1 MINKKIFTKIISLVA
16 ILVAFSFLFSNIF
29 ADWNAIKESFVNF
42 KVSDIILVFLFLLPV
57 YILNAFSWHIV
68 TKSLKLRIG
77 FKKNLHLWVVS
88 NLSRYLPGGIW
99 QYPSRVYLLSSA
111 GTSKLIATYAVIM
124 EALFNLVVGILIVLF
139 TSFGKIFFYI
149 NIETILIILL
159 VFILLLFIYIYQKFI
174 KKGFVNFKIPD
185 ISYIWIIPLIFLFS
199 TQYLIPGIVLYT
211 LVNSI
216 NAISLTQL
224 PIFVGIYTSSWI
236 IGYIT
241 FFAPSGLGV
250 QDVSIA
256 ALLSMFVPLPIASAI
271 AILFRIILTLTEL
284 LTVLI
289 VFWLTK
295 KAKII

>member
-1 MINKKIFTKIISLVA
+1 MNKLIKIISFVA

-42 KVSDIILVFLFLLPV
+42 KASYIILVFLFLSPV
-57 YILNAFSWHIV
+57 YILNAFSWHIITV
-68 TKSLKLRIG
+68 SLRLNVS
-77 FKKNLHLWVVS
+77 FKENLHLWVVS
-88 NLSRYLPGGIW
+88 NLSRYLPGGFW

-111 GTSKLIATYAVIM
+111 GANKLTATYAVIM
-124 EALFNLVVGILIVLF
+124 EALFNLVVGILIVLL
-139 TSFGKIFFYI
+139 TSFGGIFLRIDKRIMAAAGVGLILIFF
-149 NIETILIILL
+149 
-159 VFILLLFIYIYQKFI
+159 VYIYQKFI

-185 ISYIWIIPLIFLFS
+185 ISYKWIIPLIFLFS

-216 NAISLTQL
+216 VAIPLTQL

-236 IGYIT
+236 VGYIT

-250 QDVSIA
+250 QDISIA
-256 ALLSMFVPLPIASAI
+256 ALLSIFVPLPIASAI